1 MWSDNQKSDNDRAAC
16 DWGLSEKKWF
26 NQKERRERTWA
37 YIANKRKNSF
47 IKESQEKGAYHD
59 EIGTAAVEF
68 YSDWFSKGTSI
79 PNSPLLDAI
88 PVLVDANMNLSLCCI
103 PRKKYVIDIVESI
116 DVDSSPGPDAFFFMN
131 TIW

>member
-1 MWSDNQKSDNDRAAC
+1 MRLARLLWSSIRIDSR
-16 DWGLSEKKWF
+16 S
-26 NQKERRERTWA
+26 
-37 YIANKRKNSF
+37 
-47 IKESQEKGAYHD
+47 
-59 EIGTAAVEF
+59 
-68 YSDWFSKGTSI
+68 GTSI

-131 TIW
+131 TIWQRQGKHALNRGIREEEVVPAPSRIPAFLLWEQVHFLSFFSLPDS